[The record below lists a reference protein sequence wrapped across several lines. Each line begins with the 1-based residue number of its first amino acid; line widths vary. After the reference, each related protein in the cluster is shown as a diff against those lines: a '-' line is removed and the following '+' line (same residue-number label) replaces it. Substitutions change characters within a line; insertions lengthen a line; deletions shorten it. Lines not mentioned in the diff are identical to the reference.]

1 MLSAFFREDLP
12 SKSESIPFQ
21 IMYCMDMPWYVHNLG
36 TVVNCIDLFQEK
48 LMIAQVMRL
57 SWAKR
62 TCDLD
67 IKRGVRVGESDHSKL
82 EKGSIWVDFFEVE
95 SIFHSCGGQGVY
107 RSYEKWSTLDVGCGF
122 YLHHTQKLDK
132 LMESH
137 AREMLSAVFQC
148 NCLCPPVYPGN
159 AKSTILAFEWENHR
173 QLADFPLPFL
183 LFEGIHSD
191 GLPPYQR

>member
-1 MLSAFFREDLP
+1 
-12 SKSESIPFQ
+12 
-21 IMYCMDMPWYVHNLG
+21 
-36 TVVNCIDLFQEK
+36 
-48 LMIAQVMRL
+48 MIAQVMRL

-95 SIFHSCGGQGVY
+95 SIFHSCGGQGGY
-107 RSYEKWSTLDVGCGF
+107 RSYEKWNTLDVGCGF
-122 YLHHTQKLDK
+122 YLNHTQKLDK

-159 AKSTILAFEWENHR
+159 AKSTILAYI
-173 QLADFPLPFL
+173 
-183 LFEGIHSD
+183 GI
-191 GLPPYQR
+191 